1 MYVQTL
7 SVGKVLIDYFVREL
21 KPETCERMVVIPFYE
36 EGHWDYY
43 KWLLTYEMAIDA
55 ILKQS

>member
-43 KWLLTYEMAIDA
+43 K
-55 ILKQS
+55 